1 MMIEVLSASTDEKYI
16 NQIFLGCKSSRL
28 LIYIQLIQ
36 FPAIIVGGTLCRDQK
51 DGIVLRVHKAKTAKR
66 EEVQSVTIVSSL
78 VCSLIHIIHL
88 LP

>member
-1 MMIEVLSASTDEKYI
+1 MMIEVLSASTDEKDI
-16 NQIFLGCKSSRL
+16 NRIFLGCKSSRL

-36 FPAIIVGGTLCRDQK
+36 FPPIIVGGALSRDQK
-51 DGIVLRVHKAKTAKR
+51 DGIVLNVHKAKTAKR

-78 VCSLIHIIHL
+78 VFRLKHIIYL